1 MILIARPAVLFGHP
15 PVNKSDVVAPAQR
28 MISVTSDAT
37 VPLVDVFLIL
47 FRSAALIGVV
57 ASTGSCEFDLPPP

>member
-1 MILIARPAVLFGHP
+1 MIARPGVLFGHP
-15 PVNKSDVVAPAQR
+15 PVNKLDVVAPAQR

-37 VPLVDVFLIL
+37 VLLVDVFLIL

-57 ASTGSCEFDLPPP
+57 ASTGSCEFGLPPP